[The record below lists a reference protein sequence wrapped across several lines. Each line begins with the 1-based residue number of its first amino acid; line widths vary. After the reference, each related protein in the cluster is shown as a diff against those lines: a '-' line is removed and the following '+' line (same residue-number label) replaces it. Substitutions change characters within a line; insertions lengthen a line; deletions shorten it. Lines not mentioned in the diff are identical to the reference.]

1 MLENLDM
8 FHHHFEKSEKLMGTN
23 PLYELRQVK
32 CVLSNEKKCCMIFR
46 KSEIK
51 PQTLTMVH
59 KMLKLLKSLD
69 HPNIIKVEEAY
80 EDLTKI
86 YFVLEDITG
95 PSLFNYVM

>member
-1 MLENLDM
+1 MLQE
-8 FHHHFEKSEKLMGTN
+8 FK
-23 PLYELRQVK
+23 
-32 CVLSNEKKCCMIFR
+32 I
-46 KSEIK
+46 
-51 PQTLTMVH
+51 
-59 KMLKLLKSLD
+59 LKQLD